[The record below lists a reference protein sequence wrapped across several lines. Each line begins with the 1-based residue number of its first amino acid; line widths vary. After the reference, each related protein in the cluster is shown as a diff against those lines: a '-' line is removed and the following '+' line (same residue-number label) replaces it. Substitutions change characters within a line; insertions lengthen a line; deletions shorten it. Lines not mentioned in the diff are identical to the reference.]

1 MKDDIADNYREA
13 GKIASKILAFGA
25 KEVQAGVS
33 YLDIVEE
40 IESRVMAEGA
50 GLAFPLNISLNED
63 AAHDTASPGD
73 DRTFMQ
79 GDLVKLD
86 LGVHLDGYIADTAIT
101 IDLGSHALLTEASRE
116 ALASAI
122 ALVRPGVTIGE
133 LGAAV
138 QHEIESRGYHPIANL
153 TGHGLERYVVHKP
166 PNVPNIGITGG
177 AQLVEDMVFAIEPF
191 ASTGTGHVSE
201 RRRIEIYSQVS
212 TRPVRLASARKII
225 ETISD
230 RHGMPFSRRW
240 LGKERLDVALS
251 TLFRSGV
258 LHAYPVLADIQGSYV
273 SQHEHTLIVTDDGC
287 IVTTA

>member
-1 MKDDIADNYREA
+1 MKDEVANNYREA
-13 GKIASKILAFGA
+13 GKIAAKILAFA
-25 KEVQAGVS
+25 SKEVQVGAR
-33 YLDIVEE
+33 YLDVVEE
-40 IESRVMAEGA
+40 VEGRVIAEDA
-50 GLAFPLNISLNED
+50 GLAFPLNVSLNED

-73 DRTFMQ
+73 DRMFVQ

-101 IDLGSHALLTEASRE
+101 IDLGSHERLIEASRE

-138 QHEIESRGYHPIANL
+138 QYEIESRGCRPIANL
-153 TGHGLERYVVHKP
+153 TGHGLERYMVHKP
-166 PNVPNIGITGG
+166 PNVPNIGIQGG

-212 TRPVRLASARKII
+212 RRPVRLASARRII
-225 ETISD
+225 EKISD
-230 RHGMPFSRRW
+230 RHGMPFARRW
-240 LGKERLDVALS
+240 LGKERLDVTLS
-251 TLFRSGV
+251 TMFRNGV
-258 LHAYPVLADIQGSYV
+258 LHAYPVLADIQGSFV
-273 SQHEHTLIVTDDGC
+273 SQHEHTLIVTADGC